1 MPKRTFHSTLTAAFT
16 LVSYIGTSVAPAY
29 AYADSDA
36 SSTDSLEG
44 YSRVEGGGFSTAG
57 DRRGAV
63 VGEADA
69 TPVGG

>member
-1 MPKRTFHSTLTAAFT
+1 MRTRSIHSTLTAVLT

-29 AYADSDA
+29 ASADSDA
-36 SSTDSLEG
+36 SSADSLEG

-57 DRRGAV
+57 DRQGAV